1 MKVYVKQQQ
10 LAHSVS
16 MVSRAVSPRSTLPVL
31 SNILVKTD
39 NGRLRL
45 SATNLELGI
54 TSWIGARVEGEGAI
68 TVPSRTFTDMV
79 SNLPSEQVILTLD
92 NSTQT
97 LNVRCGTSET
107 NIKGIDA
114 EEFPPIPEPNLEEGV
129 PLNVTNFK
137 EMVQQVA
144 FAASTDEARPVL
156 TGVLL
161 KIDGD
166 HITMAATDGFRISI
180 REDDIPNAVSRPIE
194 AIIPARALVE
204 LARIISSGDETLI
217 MTFPT
222 DRGQVIFHMDQMEL
236 ASQLIDG
243 SFPDYRAIIPQNFK
257 THTLLSTSGLLKACK
272 QAEIIARESTNVARL
287 NIIPE
292 ADESSPG
299 TLEISAQSE
308 QTGTSEVLV
317 DASVDGVPLLV
328 AFNVRFLREV
338 LEVIQ
343 SDNVWLE
350 TNAANTPGLIH
361 PQGDE
366 HFKHIIM
373 PMHIS

>member
-1 MKVYVKQQQ
+1 LTQNIPISLEKNCPSMYTLIQLLPQYGQERAKSMKVNVKQQQ
-10 LAHSVS
+10 LAHCVS

-54 TSWIGARVEGEGAI
+54 TCWIGARIEGEGAI
-68 TVPSRTFTDMV
+68 TVPARTFTDLV
-79 SNLPSEQVILTLD
+79 GNLPSDQVILTLD

-180 REDDIPNAVSRPIE
+180 REDEIPNAVSRPIE
-194 AIIPARALVE
+194 AIIPARALTE
-204 LARIISSGDETLI
+204 LSRIIGGGDETLI
-217 MTFPT
+217 MTFPP
-222 DRGQVIFHMDQMEL
+222 DRGQVIFHMDDMEL

-243 SFPDYRAIIPQNFK
+243 SFPDYRAIIPKNFK
-257 THTLLSTSGLLKACK
+257 THTLLSTNGLLKACK
-272 QAEIIARESTNVARL
+272 QAEIIARERKCQPNRNKPAL
-287 NIIPE
+287 LKCWL
-292 ADESSPG
+292 
-299 TLEISAQSE
+299 TLLWMGYRCLSHLMLDFS
-308 QTGTSEVLV
+308 GK
-317 DASVDGVPLLV
+317 
-328 AFNVRFLREV
+328 F
-338 LEVIQ
+338 
-343 SDNVWLE
+343 
-350 TNAANTPGLIH
+350 
-361 PQGDE
+361 
-366 HFKHIIM
+366 
-373 PMHIS
+373 